1 MLYIQEHLLVSS
13 TTEDFILNVI
23 WYDKKYL
30 PCVQYWLKSTH
41 ILALGELFPH
51 ILLKYPF
58 KMCIFTLEKLNVNI
72 KDKIEKENKIY
83 STLIPITLHNPSY
96 RINRAI
102 CYIKYLHINEGGQII
117 NVKKWERKTKTMSLW
132 NFSTTSSSSTSTS
145 SLNMQ
150 FKIKQQRQEHIKE
163 YTNNNEEVSY

>member
-1 MLYIQEHLLVSS
+1 MRSIF
-13 TTEDFILNVI
+13 TEEYSRSCLWRVV
-23 WYDKKYL
+23 
-30 PCVQYWLKSTH
+30 PS
-41 ILALGELFPH
+41 H

-58 KMCIFTLEKLNVNI
+58 KMCILTLEKFNKN
-72 KDKIEKENKIY
+72 KMEKIEKENKIY

-102 CYIKYLHINEGGQII
+102 CYIKYLHINEGGQI
-117 NVKKWERKTKTMSLW
+117 KKWERKTKTMSLW
-132 NFSTTSSSSTSTS
+132 NFSTTSSSS